1 MYNHLLGMM
10 VNLQL
15 RKAIDLDAHVLLDE
29 EDERE
34 RVLLVNCGC
43 RKYAMSVT
51 LVREVLR
58 SRGVTR
64 VPGTPNVV
72 LGLVNVRGMVVTV
85 LNLEAC
91 LRTPAGKSS
100 AREIQSAS
108 GVTVPRA
115 ESCGSI
121 VLLEHGGRLAG
132 LAVDAVRD
140 VRTLDATIGVQA
152 GSVGMA
158 SAGNEVVELLD
169 VAALLARHLISS
181 AET

>member
-1 MYNHLLGMM
+1 MM
-10 VNLQL
+10 VNLHSL
-15 RKAIDLDAHVLLDE
+15 NTTDPLHVLVHLA

-34 RVLLVNCGC
+34 RVLLIDCGGQ
-43 RKYAMSVT
+43 RYAMSVV

-64 VPGTPNVV
+64 VPGTSKVV
-72 LGLVNVRGMVVTV
+72 RGLVNVRGMIVTV
-85 LNLEAC
+85 LDLSAC
-91 LRTPAGKSS
+91 LAARDQKPGADETPSS
-100 AREIQSAS
+100 G
-108 GVTVPRA
+108 GVTVARA
-115 ESCGSI
+115 ETDGSI
-121 VLLEHGGRLAG
+121 VLLEHGGSGRLAG

-140 VRTLDATIGVQA
+140 VRPLDDTVPASTGA
-152 GSVGMA
+152 RTSV